1 MKSFYWF
8 DYETVGTNPA
18 ADWPCQFAGIRTDEH
33 FNEIGEPLNI
43 YCQLPKDHLP
53 HPEACLVTG
62 LDPTEVNKK
71 GLVEAE
77 FIRRIHQE
85 LMVPG
90 TCAVGYNSLRFDD
103 EVTRHS
109 LYRNFYDPYARE
121 WQNGNSRWD
130 LIDLVRLTA
139 ALRPE
144 GINWPLHDNG
154 DKSFKL
160 EDLARAN
167 NLDHGNAHDALSD
180 VRATIALARLIKSHQ
195 PKVYDFVF
203 KQRGKHEAASLLNLS
218 TQKPV
223 VHVSG
228 MFGPKKQNLSIVMPQ
243 VRHPVNNNGV
253 IVYDLTVNPEP
264 LMALSVAQIQERV
277 FTAVDQLPDNS
288 ARIPLK
294 VIHLNKCPVIAPL
307 RVLKEDHHRLSLD
320 IDVCRKH
327 WTLLRAQQGL
337 SKKVR
342 EVFASPPVKMTDDPD
357 MMLYSGGFFS
367 PADRRAMD
375 QVVNTSPEEL
385 GQLELAFKD
394 RRLEEMLFRYKA
406 RNYPDVLDGQEK
418 EQWRQF
424 CIHRLTQSGGERFGF
439 QAFKEALM
447 TSRTHHQSPEACRL
461 LDKVERYVEE
471 VRLLLRIESH

>member
-8 DYETVGTNPA
+8 DYETVGTDPA
-18 ADWPCQFAGIRTDEH
+18 MDWPSQFAGIRTDEQ

-62 LDPTEVNKK
+62 LDPAEVNKK

-77 FIRRIHQE
+77 FIGRIHQE
-85 LMVPG
+85 LITPE

-121 WQNGNSRWD
+121 WKHDNSRWD

-144 GINWPLHDNG
+144 GINWPLHDNNH
-154 DKSFKL
+154 KSFKL

-167 NLDHGNAHDALSD
+167 NIDHGNAHDALSD
-180 VRATIALARLIKSHQ
+180 VRATIALARLIKSRQ

-203 KQRGKHEAASLLNLS
+203 KQRGKDQVTDLLNL
-218 TQKPV
+218 TEQKPV

-228 MFGPKKQNLSIVMPQ
+228 MFGAEKQNLSIVMPLAEQ
-243 VRHPVNNNGV
+243 AINKNGV
-253 IVYDLTVNPEP
+253 IVYDLTVDPEP
-264 LMALSVAQIQERV
+264 LITLSIEQIRERV
-277 FTAVDQLPDNS
+277 FTATDQLPGNS

-294 VIHLNKCPVIAPL
+294 VIHRNKCPVIAPL
-307 RVLKEDHHRLSLD
+307 GVLRPADCQRLQLNL
-320 IDVCRKH
+320 DVCHRH
-327 WTLLRAQQGL
+327 WALLLRQKGL
-337 SKKVR
+337 SQKVQ
-342 EVFASPPVKMTDDPD
+342 EVFSSPPTKVSDDPD

-375 QVVNTSPEEL
+375 QVVSTTPEKL
-385 GQLELAFKD
+385 SQLKLIFKD

-406 RNYPDVLDGQEK
+406 RNYPDVLDEQEK
-418 EQWRQF
+418 EAWRQF
-424 CIHRLTQSGGERFGF
+424 CIHRLTQQSGRRFGF
-439 QAFKEALM
+439 QAFEQELLA
-447 TSRTHHQSPEACRL
+447 SRTHHQSPEAQNL
-461 LDKVERYVEE
+461 LDKVEHYVAEI
-471 VRLLLRIESH
+471 RLLLSV